1 MNTQQ
6 IHVESKNNAFNALTL
21 FNINVCSC
29 NEHVL
34 MNLNVL
40 SAWYNEILNNIT
52 YATSFTNICL
62 SSIKIFAILQM

>member
-6 IHVESKNNAFNALTL
+6 IHVKSKNNAFSALTL
-21 FNINVCSC
+21 FNINVRSC

-40 SAWYNEILNNIT
+40 NAWYNVILKNIT
-52 YATSFTNICL
+52 YATSFTYICL
-62 SSIKIFAILQM
+62 SSIKIFAILQT

>member
-6 IHVESKNNAFNALTL
+6 NYIESKNNAFNALTL

-40 SAWYNEILNNIT
+40 NAWYNEILNKH
-52 YATSFTNICL
+52 YICN
-62 SSIKIFAILQM
+62 